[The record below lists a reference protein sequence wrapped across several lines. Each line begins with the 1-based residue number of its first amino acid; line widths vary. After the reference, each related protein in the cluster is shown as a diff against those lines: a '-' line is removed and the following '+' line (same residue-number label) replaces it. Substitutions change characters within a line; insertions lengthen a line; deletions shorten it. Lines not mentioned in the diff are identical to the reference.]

1 MNRRLMIAL
10 LSLGLAWS
18 FAPGGALARGHSHI
32 YQAIHHAREAVVA
45 GREGKPSLLVR
56 HATEALHHAK
66 AQQQERPNAE
76 VEEAISRLEEGIRY
90 GEKKRR
96 SATRIVYRALQQLER
111 APR

>member
-1 MNRRLMIAL
+1 MNRRLMTVL
-10 LSLGLAWS
+10 LSILLALS
-18 FAPGGALARGHSHI
+18 LAPRPALARGSHI
-32 YQAIHHAREAVVA
+32 DQAIHHAREAVVA

-76 VEEAISRLEEGIRY
+76 VKEAIARLEQGIRH
-90 GEKKRR
+90 GERKWR